1 MPDKFSQNVNQAKI
15 NDTSWELSGM
25 QTVLIGVGQAGG
37 KLSTALARH
46 DDAMG
51 FRDAIAVNSA
61 NADLQDLPLDTVL
74 IGQARVNGHGVGGDN
89 ELGAEI
95 MQEDALELL
104 DEVSGRID
112 SATEAVFIVA
122 GLGGGTGSGG
132 APVLVKE
139 LKRIY
144 DIPIYAIG
152 ILPGRDEGSL
162 YQVNAGRSL
171 KTLTREANSVILVDN
186 DAWRSTGNSME
197 EGMTAINERIAE
209 RLGLLLAAGEP
220 VEQDSVLGFSD
231 SAEREIAQ
239 SVVDTSE
246 VINTLRSGGL
256 AAVGYAT
263 SQASEDP
270 DDNINVVTSTTRQ
283 ALLTGTSLPQATEAD
298 AALLVVAG
306 RPDVLSR
313 KGIERAR
320 SWVEAETKS
329 MAVRGGDFPI
339 DSDELISLVLLGGIE
354 RSPRVEAF
362 MERAAEAKRETTE
375 REQTK
380 EPAGEG
386 FQKDE
391 LEDLC

>member
-1 MPDKFSQNVNQAKI
+1 M
-15 NDTSWELSGM
+15 
-25 QTVLIGVGQAGG
+25 
-37 KLSTALARH
+37 
-46 DDAMG
+46 
-51 FRDAIAVNSA
+51 
-61 NADLQDLPLDTVL
+61 
-74 IGQARVNGHGVGGDN
+74 
-89 ELGAEI
+89 
-95 MQEDALELL
+95 
-104 DEVSGRID
+104 
-112 SATEAVFIVA
+112 
-122 GLGGGTGSGG
+122 
-132 APVLVKE
+132 
-139 LKRIY
+139 
-144 DIPIYAIG
+144 
-152 ILPGRDEGSL
+152 
-162 YQVNAGRSL
+162 
-171 KTLTREANSVILVDN
+171 
-186 DAWRSTGNSME
+186 
-197 EGMTAINERIAE
+197 
-209 RLGLLLAAGEP
+209 
-220 VEQDSVLGFSD
+220 
-231 SAEREIAQ
+231 
-239 SVVDTSE
+239 
-246 VINTLRSGGL
+246 
-256 AAVGYAT
+256 GYAT

-386 FQKDE
+386 FQNDE